1 VTAPAAHVDAR
12 NSAVLTRL
20 RTSLPAYA
28 FLAPWIVGM
37 LGITLGPMLLSLY
50 YSFTDY
56 SLLGE
61 PRWTGWDN
69 YARLLSDERLH
80 TSLRV
85 TFAYVA
91 LSVPLELVFA
101 LLVAVVLN
109 RGLRGL
115 ATYRAVYYLPSLLG
129 GSVAVA
135 ILWRQIFGRDGL
147 VNDVLA
153 IVGIDGPGWVSS
165 PEYSLLTLVVLRV
178 WQFGAPMVIFLAG
191 LRQIPDDVY
200 EAATIDGANA
210 VQRFVRITLPLLSPI
225 IFFNLVLQTIGAF
238 QAFTPAFIVSGGSGG
253 PSDSTLFYTL
263 YLYQRAFGSFEMGYA
278 AALAWLLLL
287 VIGVL
292 TGLNFLFRRYWVY
305 SEDEPGGLR

>member
-1 VTAPAAHVDAR
+1 MTAGTAA
-12 NSAVLTRL
+12 RL
-20 RTSLPAYA
+20 RRSLPAYA

-37 LGITLGPMLLSLY
+37 LGITLGPMLISLY

-56 SLLGE
+56 SLLGD
-61 PRWTGWDN
+61 PRWAGADN
-69 YARLLSDERLH
+69 YARLLTDERFH

-85 TFAYVA
+85 TFLYVA

-115 ATYRAVYYLPSLLG
+115 ATYRAIYYLPSLLG

-153 IVGIDGPGWVSS
+153 IVGIDGPGWVST

-200 EAATIDGANA
+200 EAATIDGAN
-210 VQRFVRITLPLLSPI
+210 VLQRFVRITLPLLSPI

-238 QAFTPAFIVSGGSGG
+238 QAFTPAFVISGGTGG

-278 AALAWLLLL
+278 AALAWVLLLI
-287 VIGVL
+287 IGVL

-305 SEDEPGGLR
+305 SEDEPGGQH

>member
-1 VTAPAAHVDAR
+1 MTAGTA
-12 NSAVLTRL
+12 TRL
-20 RTSLPAYA
+20 RRSLPAYA

-37 LGITLGPMLLSLY
+37 LGITLGPMLISLY

-56 SLLGE
+56 SLLGD
-61 PRWTGWDN
+61 PRWAGADN
-69 YARLLSDERLH
+69 YARLLTDERFH

-85 TFAYVA
+85 TFLYVA

-115 ATYRAVYYLPSLLG
+115 ATYRAIYYLPSLLG

-153 IVGIDGPGWVSS
+153 IVGIDGPGWVST

-200 EAATIDGANA
+200 EAATIDGAN
-210 VQRFVRITLPLLSPI
+210 VLQRFVRITLPLLSPI

-238 QAFTPAFIVSGGSGG
+238 QAFTPAFVISGGTGG

-278 AALAWLLLL
+278 AALAWVLLLI
-287 VIGVL
+287 IGVL

-305 SEDEPGGLR
+305 SEDEPGGQH

>member
-1 VTAPAAHVDAR
+1 MTAGMTAGILSR
-12 NSAVLTRL
+12 RL
-20 RTSLPAYA
+20 RGSLPAYA

-37 LGITLGPMLLSLY
+37 LAITLGPMLMSLY

-56 SLLGE
+56 ALLGD
-61 PRWTGWDN
+61 PHWVGWDN
-69 YARLLSDERLH
+69 YARLAEDERFLA
-80 TSLRV
+80 SLRV

-109 RGLRGL
+109 RGLHGL
-115 ATYRAVYYLPSLLG
+115 AAYRAIYYLPSLLG

-153 IVGIDGPGWVSS
+153 LVGIDGPGWVSS

-238 QAFTPAFIVSGGSGG
+238 QAFTPAFIVSGGTGG

-278 AALAWLLLL
+278 AALAWVLLLI
-287 VIGVL
+287 IGVL
-292 TGLNFLFRRYWVY
+292 TGLNFLFRRYWVFT
-305 SEDEPGGLR
+305 EDEPGGLR

>member
-1 VTAPAAHVDAR
+1 VTAGTA
-12 NSAVLTRL
+12 TRL
-20 RTSLPAYA
+20 RRSLPAYA

-37 LGITLGPMLLSLY
+37 LGITLGPMLISLY

-56 SLLGE
+56 SLLGD
-61 PRWTGWDN
+61 PRWAGADN
-69 YARLLSDERLH
+69 YARLLTDERFH

-85 TFAYVA
+85 TFLYVA

-115 ATYRAVYYLPSLLG
+115 ATYRAIYYLPSLLG

-153 IVGIDGPGWVSS
+153 IVGIDGPGWVST

-200 EAATIDGANA
+200 EAARIDGAN
-210 VQRFVRITLPLLSPI
+210 VLQRFVRITLPLLSPI

-238 QAFTPAFIVSGGSGG
+238 QAFTPAFVISGGTGG

-278 AALAWLLLL
+278 AALAWVLLLI
-287 VIGVL
+287 IGVL

-305 SEDEPGGLR
+305 SEDEPGGQH

>member
-1 VTAPAAHVDAR
+1 MTAGVV
-12 NSAVLTRL
+12 SRL
-20 RTSLPAYA
+20 RASLPAYA

-37 LGITLGPMLLSLY
+37 LGITLGPMLMSLY

-56 SLLGE
+56 ALLGD
-61 PRWTGWDN
+61 PRWVGWDN
-69 YARLLSDERLH
+69 YARLVEDERFLA
-80 TSLRV
+80 SLRV

-115 ATYRAVYYLPSLLG
+115 AAYRAVYYLPSLLG

-147 VNDVLA
+147 VNEVLA
-153 IVGIDGPGWVSS
+153 LVGIDGPGWVST

-210 VQRFVRITLPLLSPI
+210 LQRFVRITLPLLSPI

-238 QAFTPAFIVSGGSGG
+238 QAFTPAFIVSGGTGG

-278 AALAWLLLL
+278 AALAWVLLLI
-287 VIGVL
+287 IGVL
-292 TGLNFLFRRYWVY
+292 TGLNFLFRRYWVF
-305 SEDEPGGLR
+305 SEDEPGGPR